1 MNDRV
6 RAVAEDARMLR
17 IRDEQVQSLRKSLK
31 EDVEDELFEDVKQYF
46 KERYS
51 YLGEAQTRAAVRHGM
66 ERAAHY
72 DFSSLRGLA
81 LYVTLSFVLGSHFDQ
96 NPLYPWARKNLVD
109 DRLVVETTRT
119 HRFYNALRRY
129 ARSVRDETGTYNE
142 GILRYPEAP
151 LPPYSSKQTVEE
163 YLVEQIRLIAPMH
176 FDEAGEG
183 LVEELVMMAVERAGK
198 MGIMSAS
205 GLSIYVPLSFLLGIG
220 FDDDPQFPW
229 ASDARIPR
237 PDDGPESI
245 ALRLHAGAIAF
256 RNHCVTFL
264 PPPDLSS

>member
-1 MNDRV
+1 
-6 RAVAEDARMLR
+6 MLR
-17 IRDEQVQSLRKSLK
+17 IRDEQVLSLRKSLK
-31 EDVEDELFEDVKQYF
+31 EDVEDELFEDVKRYF

-51 YLGEAQTRAAVRHGM
+51 YLGDAQTRAAVRHGM
-66 ERAAHY
+66 ERAAHH
-72 DFSSLRGLA
+72 DFTSLRGVA
-81 LYVTLSFVLGSHFDQ
+81 LYVTLTFVVGGHFDQ
-96 NPLYPWARKNLVD
+96 NPLYPWAQKNLIE
-109 DRLVVETTRT
+109 DRNLVETTRT

-142 GILRYPEAP
+142 PILRYPEAS

-163 YLVEQIRLIAPMH
+163 YLVEQIRAIAPMH

-183 LVEELVMMAVERAGK
+183 LVDDLVHLAMERARTI
-198 MGIMSAS
+198 GILSAS
-205 GLSIYVPLSFLLGIG
+205 GLAIYVPLSFLLGIG
-220 FDDDPQFPW
+220 FDEDPQFPW
-229 ASDARIPR
+229 ASEARIPR

-245 ALRLHAGAIAF
+245 AMRLHTAAIAF

>member
-1 MNDRV
+1 
-6 RAVAEDARMLR
+6 MLR

-31 EDVEDELFEDVKQYF
+31 VDVEDELFDDVKQYF

-81 LYVTLSFVLGSHFDQ
+81 LYVTLAFVLGSHFDK
-96 NPLYPWARKNLVD
+96 NPLYPWAQKNLVD
-109 DRLVVETTRT
+109 DRNVVETTRT

-129 ARSVRDETGTYNE
+129 ARSVRDETGNYNE
-142 GILRYPEAP
+142 SILRYPEAP
-151 LPPYSSKQTVEE
+151 LPPYSSQQTVEE
-163 YLVEQIRLIAPMH
+163 YLVDQLRSIAPMH

-183 LVEELVMMAVERAGK
+183 LVDELVRVAMERAGSI
-198 MGIMSAS
+198 GIRSAA
-205 GLSIYVPLSFLLGIG
+205 GLAIYVPLTFLLGVA
-220 FDDDPQFPW
+220 FDEDPQFPW
-229 ASDARIPR
+229 AAEARMAR